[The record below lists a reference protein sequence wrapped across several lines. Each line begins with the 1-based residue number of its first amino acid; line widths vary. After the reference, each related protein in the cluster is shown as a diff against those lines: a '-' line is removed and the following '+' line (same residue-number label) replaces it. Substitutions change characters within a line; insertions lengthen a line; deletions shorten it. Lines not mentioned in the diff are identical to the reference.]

1 MRQGKEMD
9 TKFVTFAIISSLL
22 VAAIY
27 SSSIF
32 FVSAALNTICTGT
45 SPTTT
50 TCVVQDGRKFTT
62 WECKTKDGGKTWS
75 CKQVKAMT
83 GGSIPPALTDSLT
96 VAIENKVPNNFLNKG
111 GLLTEDNQI
120 TTNKE
125 SSPTP
130 PPCPNTGPIP
140 PDCTMKPLLK

>member
-1 MRQGKEMD
+1 MN
-9 TKFVTFAIISSLL
+9 KFVVFVVISAVL
-22 VAAIY
+22 VTGIY

-75 CKQVKAMT
+75 CKQVKAT
-83 GGSIPPALTDSLT
+83 TPGSIPGLTNALSKAMLAQVQEANTTGVNDT
-96 VAIENKVPNNFLNKG
+96 KVTERLND
-111 GLLTEDNQI
+111 LPVM
-120 TTNKE
+120 NKE
-125 SSPTP
+125 SIDSDD
-130 PPCPNTGPIP
+130 NG
-140 PDCTMKPLLK
+140 D